1 MPHIEEHVDI
11 AAPPS
16 EVFRFCHDATHRPD
30 WDEQVMRVELL
41 TSPPIRQGTLLRID
55 ARYGGRSVFSW
66 DAEYIGFQF
75 PMSSQVRVIDTASS
89 SPFSAGSES
98 SWQFS
103 SVGSGTRFTWTWDYR
118 PRGILAGILDR
129 LGGQAS
135 TRRAMKNS
143 LANLKAMIEAG
154 RRAGS
159 N

>member
-1 MPHIEEHVDI
+1 MPHIEEYIDI
-11 AAPPS
+11 AAPPPQ
-16 EVFRFCHDATHRPD
+16 VFRFCHDVTHRPD

-55 ARYGGRSVFSW
+55 AKYGGGSVFSW
-66 DAEYIGFQF
+66 DAEYVSFQF

-98 SWQFS
+98 SWQFG
-103 SVGSGTRFTWTWDYR
+103 SVSGGTRVTWSWDYR

-129 LGGQAS
+129 LGGRAS

-143 LANLKAMIEAG
+143 LANLKAMIETG
-154 RRAGS
+154 RQTGS
-159 N
+159 H

>member
-1 MPHIEEHVDI
+1 MPHIEEYVDI
-11 AAPPS
+11 AAPPPQ
-16 EVFRFCHDATHRPD
+16 VFRFCHDVTNRLD

-66 DAEYIGFQF
+66 DAEYVSFQF

-89 SPFSAGSES
+89 SPFAVGSES
-98 SWQFS
+98 NWQFS
-103 SVGSGTRFTWTWDYR
+103 SVSGGTRVTWTWDYR

-129 LGGQAS
+129 LGGHAS

-154 RRAGS
+154 RRAGF